1 MRYLTIYRSTASAE
15 GGTPTPE
22 HMAAMGRLIEEMT
35 ARGAL
40 ISTEPLTPRDACA
53 RITLQDGVF
62 TVSDEPE
69 RASGFALLSFPTKA
83 AAIEGCKEFL
93 MVAGDGVVEMR
104 QILEFAPQPQP
115 A

>member
-1 MRYLTIYRSTASAE
+1 MRYLTIYRSTAHEE
-15 GGTPTPE
+15 GAQPTPE
-22 HMAAMGRLIEEMT
+22 HMAEMGRLIEEWT
-35 ARGAL
+35 AKGAL

-53 RITLQDGVF
+53 RITLKDGRF

-83 AAIEGCKEFL
+83 AAIEGCQAFL
-93 MVAGDGVVEMR
+93 KVAGDGTVEMR
-104 QILEFAPQPQP
+104 QILEFAPQP